1 MKMFKPAY
9 FPSKK
14 IDCKKQKRFHE
25 IFAGKKRKERNSMT
39 SSNFCRKEKAKV
51 ESMFSRN
58 FCSKIIESRSI
69 KQ

>member
-1 MKMFKPAY
+1 MILGLMKMFKPAY

-39 SSNFCRKEKAKV
+39 SFFAEKKKQKKQNQCFHEIFV
-51 ESMFSRN
+51 E
-58 FCSKIIESRSI
+58 K
-69 KQ
+69 